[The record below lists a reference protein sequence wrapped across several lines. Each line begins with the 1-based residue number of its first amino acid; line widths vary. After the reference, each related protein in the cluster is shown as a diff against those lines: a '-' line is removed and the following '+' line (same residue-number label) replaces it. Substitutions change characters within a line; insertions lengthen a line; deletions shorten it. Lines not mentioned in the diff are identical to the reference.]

1 MEDQSDKQIFRSRI
15 SILLIVS
22 VFVAFISVS
31 IPLLQNKAYTDMCVL
46 ACLFLLLVFL
56 FTGTRYIISGSTL
69 SLKIGFICG
78 WSVNIADILSVE
90 RSYNPVSAPAAS
102 LKRLRIDF
110 SKRKKYSYLLISPAR
125 EQAFIK
131 ALKKSIRIFAFTY
144 PKKRGFGVYKIGI
157 FNFRMHI
164 ALPLYVIN
172 DRFTAGQSLSWLVV

>member
-1 MEDQSDKQIFRSRI
+1 MENQSDKQVFRSRI

-78 WSVNIADILSVE
+78 WSVNS
-90 RSYNPVSAPAAS
+90 RS
-102 LKRLRIDF
+102 L
-110 SKRKKYSYLLISPAR
+110 
-125 EQAFIK
+125 
-131 ALKKSIRIFAFTY
+131 IFA
-144 PKKRGFGVYKIGI
+144 
-157 FNFRMHI
+157 
-164 ALPLYVIN
+164 
-172 DRFTAGQSLSWLVV
+172 

>member
-1 MEDQSDKQIFRSRI
+1 MENQSDKQVFRSRI

-31 IPLLQNKAYTDMCVL
+31 
-46 ACLFLLLVFL
+46 
-56 FTGTRYIISGSTL
+56 
-69 SLKIGFICG
+69 ICG

-131 ALKKSIRIFAFTY
+131 ALKKVNPNLCVHLPEKKGIWRIQDWD
-144 PKKRGFGVYKIGI
+144 I
-157 FNFRMHI
+157 
-164 ALPLYVIN
+164 
-172 DRFTAGQSLSWLVV
+172 

>member
-1 MEDQSDKQIFRSRI
+1 MENQSDKQVFRSRI

-31 IPLLQNKAYTDMCVL
+31 IPLLQNKAYTDICVL
-46 ACLFLLLVFL
+46 ACLFLLIVFL

-131 ALKKSIRIFAFTY
+131 ALKKVNPNLCVHLPEKKGIWRIQDWD
-144 PKKRGFGVYKIGI
+144 I
-157 FNFRMHI
+157 
-164 ALPLYVIN
+164 
-172 DRFTAGQSLSWLVV
+172 

>member
-1 MEDQSDKQIFRSRI
+1 
-15 SILLIVS
+15 
-22 VFVAFISVS
+22 
-31 IPLLQNKAYTDMCVL
+31 MCVL

-131 ALKKSIRIFAFTY
+131 ALKKFNPNLCVHLPEKKGIWRIQDWD
-144 PKKRGFGVYKIGI
+144 I
-157 FNFRMHI
+157 
-164 ALPLYVIN
+164 
-172 DRFTAGQSLSWLVV
+172 